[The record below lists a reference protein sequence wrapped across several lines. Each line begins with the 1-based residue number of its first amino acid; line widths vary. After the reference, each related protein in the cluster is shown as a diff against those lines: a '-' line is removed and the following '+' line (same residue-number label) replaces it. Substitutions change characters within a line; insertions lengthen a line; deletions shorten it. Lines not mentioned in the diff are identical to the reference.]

1 MTRAARLGFSFD
13 VSRLRADLRA
23 ASAAGWERHFNPVN
37 YEGEWSGV
45 ALRSNSPHILK
56 LFIDPRGTPFQDM
69 APFADAS
76 YLRECIARLPCPVG
90 AARLMKLA
98 AGSVIREHRDDDVSL
113 EHEEVRLHIP
123 IQTND
128 DVEFIVD
135 GTPIRLE
142 PGECWYVNVSLPH
155 RLANR
160 GETDRI
166 HLVVDARVT
175 PELRAAID
183 SATLR
188 Y

>member
-1 MTRAARLGFSFD
+1 MTRAARLDFSFD
-13 VSRLRADLRA
+13 VPRLQADLATA
-23 ASAAGWERHFNPVN
+23 AAGGWERHFNPVN

-56 LFIDPRGTPFQDM
+56 LFIDPRDTPYEDLDT
-69 APFADAS
+69 FAQTP

-98 AGSVIREHRDDDVSL
+98 AGSVIREHRDDDVSIA
-113 EHEEVRLHIP
+113 HEEARLHIP
-123 IQTND
+123 IQSND
-128 DVEFIVD
+128 AVEFVVD
-135 GTPIRLE
+135 GTAVHLR

-166 HLVVDARVT
+166 HLVLDARVT
-175 PELRAAID
+175 PELRAAIEN
-183 SATLR
+183 ATTR

>member
-1 MTRAARLGFSFD
+1 MTRAARLDFSFD
-13 VSRLRADLRA
+13 VHRLRADLLA
-23 ASAAGWERHFNPVN
+23 ASAGGWERHFNPAN
-37 YEGEWSGV
+37 YDGEWSGI

-56 LFIDPRGTPFQDM
+56 LFIDPRNTPFHDTDT
-69 APFADAS
+69 FAQTS
-76 YLRECIARLPCPVG
+76 YTRECLAQLPCAIG

-98 AGSVIREHRDDDVSL
+98 AGAVIREHRDDDVSL
-113 EHEEVRLHIP
+113 DHEEARLHIP

-175 PELRAAID
+175 PELRMAIEQ
-183 SATLR
+183 ATTR